1 MPRGSLRA
9 LFAKFLVPMN
19 ANQEAKM
26 RRLFKS
32 SGETIDLKGPF
43 SARDIKK
50 ILESNSLTFVMLLDD
65 EHMMV
70 LRDEDRDGSCAINEL
85 ATIICDL
92 PHMPKMQH
100 PIRGDALIVP
110 ARDIAPYIDVI

>member
-1 MPRGSLRA
+1 
-9 LFAKFLVPMN
+9 
-19 ANQEAKM
+19 M
-26 RRLFKS
+26 RRLFKT

-43 SARDIKK
+43 SAREVQK

-70 LRDEDRDGSCAINEL
+70 LRGDENEGECPINEL

-100 PIRGDALIVP
+100 PIRGDALVVP
-110 ARDIAPYIDVI
+110 ARDVAPHIDVI

>member
-1 MPRGSLRA
+1 
-9 LFAKFLVPMN
+9 
-19 ANQEAKM
+19 M

-43 SARDIKK
+43 SAREIEK

-70 LRDEDRDGSCAINEL
+70 LRDEDSDGQRPINEL

-92 PHMPKMQH
+92 PPMPKMQR
-100 PIRGDALIVP
+100 PVRGDALIVP

>member
-1 MPRGSLRA
+1 
-9 LFAKFLVPMN
+9 V
-19 ANQEAKM
+19 
-26 RRLFKS
+26 RRLFKT

-43 SARDIKK
+43 SARDIQK

-70 LRDEDRDGSCAINEL
+70 LRDEDSDGRCPINEL
-85 ATIICDL
+85 ATSICDL
-92 PHMPKMQH
+92 PDMPKMQH

-110 ARDIAPYIDVI
+110 ARDIAPNTDVI